1 MAMGQKMT
9 ARRKAAVVNWL
20 RSSHA
25 VACAAGETE
34 SQPAPASH
42 ARIAVCCTASHR
54 RMHQSHRLSPRGAG
68 REEEWGRREL
78 SMTLMFCKR
87 KSALV
92 KNIKAAFQPQEGQA
106 MH

>member
-34 SQPAPASH
+34 SQPTPPWRAPCATNPPQSG
-42 ARIAVCCTASHR
+42 IMWHR
-54 RMHQSHRLSPRGAG
+54 FKVSGIVGVGTRS
-68 REEEWGRREL
+68 
-78 SMTLMFCKR
+78 
-87 KSALV
+87 
-92 KNIKAAFQPQEGQA
+92 
-106 MH
+106 

>member
-1 MAMGQKMT
+1 
-9 ARRKAAVVNWL
+9 
-20 RSSHA
+20 
-25 VACAAGETE
+25 
-34 SQPAPASH
+34 
-42 ARIAVCCTASHR
+42 
-54 RMHQSHRLSPRGAG
+54 MHQSHRLSPRGAG

>member
-1 MAMGQKMT
+1 MRTSIMRT
-9 ARRKAAVVNWL
+9 
-20 RSSHA
+20 
-25 VACAAGETE
+25 
-34 SQPAPASH
+34 
-42 ARIAVCCTASHR
+42 
-54 RMHQSHRLSPRGAG
+54 G

>member
-34 SQPAPASH
+34 SQPAPPLARGVENLREFRIIPFPFSFHPPRRSQEH
-42 ARIAVCCTASHR
+42 APPQAR
-54 RMHQSHRLSPRGAG
+54 
-68 REEEWGRREL
+68 
-78 SMTLMFCKR
+78 
-87 KSALV
+87 AL
-92 KNIKAAFQPQEGQA
+92 P
-106 MH
+106 